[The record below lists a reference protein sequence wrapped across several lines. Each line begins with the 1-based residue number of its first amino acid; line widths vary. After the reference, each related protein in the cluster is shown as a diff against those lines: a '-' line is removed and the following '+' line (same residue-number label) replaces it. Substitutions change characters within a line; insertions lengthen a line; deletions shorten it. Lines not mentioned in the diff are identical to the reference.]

1 MDIIGENIPVTVT
14 VATETEP
21 TTVSGVYV
29 KTDDGF
35 MLRFSIGTDEFVIT
49 HGEAQTEVKAE
60 GVMSYDIVLG
70 EGNTTTTLAT
80 PFGLVKFNVKPEMRH
95 VCVTERIIRMLLS
108 YVLSADGVGDMMR
121 KVDVTVE
128 FGIRN

>member
-1 MDIIGENIPVTVT
+1 MEQITGENIPVTVT

-21 TTVSGVYV
+21 TTVSGVYT

-35 MLRFSIGTDEFVIT
+35 ILQFSIGTDKFTVM
-49 HGEAQTEVKAE
+49 HDDKQTEVKAE

-70 EGNTTTTLAT
+70 DDNTTTTLAT

-121 KVDVTVE
+121 KVDITVN
-128 FGIRN
+128 F

>member
-1 MDIIGENIPVTVT
+1 MEQIIGVQLPVTVT

-21 TTVSGVYV
+21 TTVSGIYT

-35 MLRFSIGTDEFVIT
+35 ALQFEIGTDKFYIT
-49 HGEAQTEVKAE
+49 HGEKQTEVKAE
-60 GVMSYDIVLG
+60 GVMSYDIILG
-70 EGNTTTTLAT
+70 DDNTTTVLAT
-80 PFGLVKFNVKPEMRH
+80 PFGMVKFNVKTEMRH

-121 KVDVTVE
+121 KVDITVN
-128 FGIRN
+128 F

>member
-1 MDIIGENIPVTVT
+1 MGQIIGENIPVTVT

-21 TTVSGVYV
+21 TSADGVYT
-29 KTDDGF
+29 KTADGF
-35 MLRFSIGTDEFVIT
+35 ILQFSIGTDKFSVT
-49 HGEAQTEVKAE
+49 HGEKQTEVKAD

-70 EGNTTTTLAT
+70 DDATNTTLAT
-80 PFGLVKFNVKPEMRH
+80 PFGLVKFNVKTEMRH

-121 KVDVTVE
+121 KVDITVN
-128 FGIRN
+128 F

>member
-1 MDIIGENIPVTVT
+1 MEQIIGVQLPVTVT

-21 TTVSGVYV
+21 TTADGVYT

-35 MLRFSIGTDEFVIT
+35 TLQFSIGTDKFSVT
-49 HGEAQTEVKAE
+49 HGEKQTEVKAD
-60 GVMSYDIVLG
+60 GVMSYDIILG
-70 EGNTTTTLAT
+70 DDNTITTLAT
-80 PFGLVKFNVKPEMRH
+80 PFGLVKFNVKTEMRH

-121 KVDVTVE
+121 KVDITVN
-128 FGIRN
+128 F

>member
-1 MDIIGENIPVTVT
+1 MEQITGENIPVTVT

-21 TTVSGVYV
+21 TTVTGVYT

-35 MLRFSIGTDEFVIT
+35 ILQFSIGTDKFTVM
-49 HGEAQTEVKAE
+49 HDDKRTEVKAE

-70 EGNTTTTLAT
+70 EDNTTTTLAT

-121 KVDVTVE
+121 KVDITVN
-128 FGIRN
+128 F